1 MKKLLT
7 FIITTVML
15 LMFALPAMAGSRA
28 EMSSGMR
35 DQLDTFFSNFAEARV
50 GSFVVNNEIP
60 MDTFVNFGVQHNLI
74 NRKYDLVNVNEG
86 YWGVKKEAVEA
97 AVYKYFGR
105 RINAVSTQ
113 QYKLANNLYIVPKG
127 SGEGLVFAQIAEW
140 HENGTDFFTGV
151 VNVYS
156 TSSGFTGNVH
166 GSAAEWNNLEPQDRP
181 ILIERFSFT
190 ATRSPS
196 DPDRFVLVDW
206 LEMK

>member
-7 FIITTVML
+7 FLITSML
-15 LMFALPAMAGSRA
+15 LVLFALPAVAGSRA
-28 EMSSGMR
+28 EMSAANR
-35 DQLDTFFSNFAEARV
+35 EKLDTFFSNFAEARV
-50 GSFVVNNEIP
+50 GSFVINNELP

-74 NRKYDLVNVNEG
+74 NRQYDLVNVNEG

-105 RINAVSTQ
+105 RINAGSSQ
-113 QYKLANNLYIVPKG
+113 QYKLSNNLYIVPKG
-127 SGEGLVFAQIAEW
+127 SGEGLVFAQVAEW

-151 VNVYS
+151 ANIYS

-166 GSAAEWNNLEPQDRP
+166 GSEAEWNNLEPQDRP
-181 ILIERFSFT
+181 ILIERYSFT

-206 LEMK
+206 LEQR

>member
-74 NRKYDLVNVNEG
+74 NRKYD
-86 YWGVKKEAVEA
+86 
-97 AVYKYFGR
+97 
-105 RINAVSTQ
+105 
-113 QYKLANNLYIVPKG
+113 PKG

>member
-7 FIITTVML
+7 CIITSML
-15 LMFALPAMAGSRA
+15 LVLFALPAVAASREELSA
-28 EMSSGMR
+28 AQREK
-35 DQLDTFFSNFAEARV
+35 LDTFFSNFAEARV

-60 MDTFVNFGVQHNLI
+60 MDTFVDFGVQHNII

-105 RINAVSTQ
+105 RIDAVSSR
-113 QYKLANNLYIVPKG
+113 QYKLTNNLYIVPKA

-140 HENGTDFFTGV
+140 NENGTDVFTGV
-151 VNVYS
+151 VNIYS

-166 GSAAEWNNLEPQDRP
+166 GTAAEWQNLEPQDRP
-181 ILIERFSFT
+181 ILIERYSFT

-196 DPDRFVLVDW
+196 DADRYVLVDW

>member
-7 FIITTVML
+7 FMITTVML

-28 EMSSGMR
+28 EMNSGIR

-50 GSFVVNNEIP
+50 PSFVINNEIP

-74 NRKYDLVNVNEG
+74 NRKYDLVDVNEG

-181 ILIERFSFT
+181 ILIERYSFT

-196 DPDRFVLVDW
+196 DPDRYVLVDW